1 MAADVKLKL
10 TMPFVRSLKFVFM
23 NLLLPGDL
31 ALWLC
36 PWSLISSSDPESER
50 WGPPPSFISLDA
62 ASYFARLSLFVGVG
76 FFDSGELSSP
86 LSYLLLVTLLR
97 TPAKTQDIDGAP
109 VLWSAPRSVGNLTHY
124 DSAQPQ
130 RKPVRM
136 GISVRVDFQ
145 RVRFVGLSK
154 SRESRGCGAGS
165 SPTRRCGRTV
175 SAPS

>member
-1 MAADVKLKL
+1 
-10 TMPFVRSLKFVFM
+10 
-23 NLLLPGDL
+23 
-31 ALWLC
+31 
-36 PWSLISSSDPESER
+36 
-50 WGPPPSFISLDA
+50 
-62 ASYFARLSLFVGVG
+62 
-76 FFDSGELSSP
+76 
-86 LSYLLLVTLLR
+86 LLLVTLLR

-124 DSAQPQ
+124 DSRAQPQ